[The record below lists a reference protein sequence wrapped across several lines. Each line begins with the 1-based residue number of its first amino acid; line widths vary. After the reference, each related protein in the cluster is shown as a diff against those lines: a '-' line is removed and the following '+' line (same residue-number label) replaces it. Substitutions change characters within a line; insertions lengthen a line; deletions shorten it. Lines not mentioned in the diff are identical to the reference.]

1 MMIIRKRNMH
11 ASTQTVPLR
20 EAVAPL
26 VLTLDI
32 GTSSVRVLCFDASA
46 RQIAQ
51 IEARQSIEV
60 IASST
65 GSAEIDAD
73 ALFATC
79 VDLFDQI
86 ATQMA
91 SRLTD
96 ISAVAS
102 ATMATTM
109 VGVSADGRAVGPV
122 RTYADTQSD
131 ASADELRLVH
141 NERETH
147 QRTGCLIRPNYW
159 PARLHWIATQRPD
172 EWQQARYWMTF
183 AEYLEFH
190 WLGVRRIT
198 PSNAAWTGLLQRTT
212 LTWDATW
219 MQALQ
224 IADDVLAPIVDV
236 DHAHL
241 GMQPVWAHRWPWL
254 ATAQWFGAIGDGAA
268 ANVGSGCVNA
278 QSLALTVGTT
288 GAMRIAL
295 PGTPTPPAGLWCYRI
310 DREMAL
316 VGGATSEGGNVYRW
330 MRETLRF
337 DVDDDDAIEA
347 AIAQCAPD
355 SHGLTILPLW
365 AGERSP
371 GWSGAAKATIHGMH
385 LGTTP
390 IELLRA
396 ALESIALRFGLIA
409 EMLPTSERV
418 IASGGAL
425 LRSPTWLQIC
435 ADVLGRPV
443 YTSAVIETT
452 ARGVAM
458 LALRSMGMIQ
468 QLTDIPVILADTYYP
483 DMQAHALYQVAQMRQ
498 KALYEALVHDAFR

>member
-1 MMIIRKRNMH
+1 MTNTT
-11 ASTQTVPLR
+11 TQVVSIAD
-20 EAVAPL
+20 AVAPL
-26 VLTLDI
+26 ILTLDI
-32 GTSSVRVLCFDASA
+32 GTSSVRMLCFDRLV
-46 RQIAQ
+46 RQVAHV
-51 IEARQSIEV
+51 EARQSIEV
-60 IASST
+60 IASAT
-65 GSAEIDAD
+65 GAAEIDAD
-73 ALFATC
+73 ALLETC
-79 VDLFDQI
+79 VTLFDQI
-86 ATQMA
+86 EPQIAARA
-91 SRLTD
+91 SD
-96 ISAVAS
+96 VAAVAV

-109 VGVSADGRAVGPV
+109 VGVAADGRAVGPV

-131 ASADELRLVH
+131 ASADALRLVH
-141 NERETH
+141 DERATH

-172 EWQQARYWMTF
+172 EWRQARFWMTF
-183 AEYLEFH
+183 AEYLEYH
-190 WLGVRRIT
+190 LLGIRRIT
-198 PSNAAWTGLLQRTT
+198 PSNAAWTGLLHRDS

-219 MQALQ
+219 QTALNL
-224 IADDVLAPIVDV
+224 ADDALAPIVDV
-236 DHAHL
+236 DQPHGGL
-241 GMQPVWAHRWPWL
+241 QPVWALRWPWL
-254 ATAQWFGAIGDGAA
+254 ASVQWFGAIGDGAA
-268 ANVGSGCVNA
+268 ANVGSGCVDA

-295 PGTPTPPAGLWCYRI
+295 PGHPEPPAGLWCYRI
-310 DREMAL
+310 DKTLAL
-316 VGGATSEGGNVYRW
+316 VGGATSEGGNVYHW
-330 MRETLRF
+330 MRETLQF
-337 DVDDDDAIEA
+337 DGDDDAIES
-347 AIAQCAPD
+347 AIASMTPD

-409 EMLPTSERV
+409 QMLPTSERV

-458 LALRSMGMIQ
+458 LALRSLGVIR
-468 QLTDIPVILADTYYP
+468 QLSDVPLILAETYSP
-483 DMQAHALYQVAQMRQ
+483 DMDAHARYQIAKVRQQELYAT
-498 KALYEALVHDAFR
+498 LVHDAFR

>member
-1 MMIIRKRNMH
+1 MMGYIMMTTATH
-11 ASTQTVPLR
+11 VVSLR
-20 EAVAPL
+20 DAVAPL

-32 GTSSVRVLCFDASA
+32 GTSSVRILCFDASA
-46 RQIAQ
+46 RQIMHV
-51 IEARQSIEV
+51 EVRQSIEV
-60 IASST
+60 IARAT
-65 GSAEIDAD
+65 GAAEIDAD
-73 ALFATC
+73 GLFATC

-86 ATQMA
+86 GPMIAPRATDVA
-91 SRLTD
+91 
-96 ISAVAS
+96 AVAV

-109 VGVSADGRAVGPV
+109 VGVTADGRAAGPV

-131 ASADELRLVH
+131 ARADALRLTH

-159 PARLHWIATQRPD
+159 PARLDWIAKDRPE
-172 EWQQARYWMTF
+172 EWQDARYWMTV
-183 AEYLEFH
+183 AEYLEYR
-190 WLGVRRIT
+190 WLGIRRIT
-198 PSNAAWTGLLQRTT
+198 PSNAAWTGLLNRAS

-219 MQALQ
+219 LQALHL
-224 IADDVLAPIVDV
+224 ADDALAPIVDV
-236 DHAHL
+236 D
-241 GMQPVWAHRWPWL
+241 QPHCGLLLEWANRWPWL
-254 ATAQWFGAIGDGAA
+254 TAVQWFGAIGDGAA
-268 ANVGSGCVNA
+268 ANVGSGCVDA

-295 PGTPTPPAGLWCYRI
+295 PGQPALPAGLWCYRI
-310 DREMAL
+310 DRELAL
-316 VGGATSEGGNVYRW
+316 VGGATSEGGNIYHW

-337 DVDDDDAIEA
+337 DGDDDDAIES
-347 AIAQCAPD
+347 AIAGMAPD

-385 LGTTP
+385 LGTTST
-390 IELLRA
+390 ELLRA

-409 EMLPTSERV
+409 QLLPPSERV

-458 LALRSMGMIQ
+458 LALRSLGVIQ
-468 QLTDIPVILADTYYP
+468 QLTDVPVILAATYYP
-483 DMQAHALYQVAQMRQ
+483 DMQAHEQYQAAQMRQ
-498 KALYEALVHDAFR
+498 KLLYETLVHDAFR